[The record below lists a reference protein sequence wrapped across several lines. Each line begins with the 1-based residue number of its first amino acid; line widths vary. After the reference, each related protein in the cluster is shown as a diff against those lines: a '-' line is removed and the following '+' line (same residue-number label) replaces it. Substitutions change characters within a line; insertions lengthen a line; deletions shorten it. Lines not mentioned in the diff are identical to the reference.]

1 VDARTREYTRSGRD
15 HPAHRVIS
23 SATSDLDPAP
33 HQQPSNESDRMTD
46 SILLTVD
53 NGLARITLN
62 RPQRLNAINAEAA
75 QAWRDIAAEV
85 AERSDVGAVLF
96 DAVGPAFCAG
106 GDVAEM
112 SAMGGSASAG
122 AIGDF
127 ADIIHEGHRTLSAM
141 PKPIVAAVN
150 GAVAGGGLGFM
161 LVADYIVAA
170 KSAKFVSK
178 YADIGLTPDCGV
190 STLLPQA
197 VGMRRAL
204 ELTLTSRSLTADEA
218 LDWGLVTE
226 VVADGET
233 DARAREIAAGWLSGA
248 TAAFGE
254 AKRLL
259 RGGVGR
265 DYSTALDD
273 EARTIGAAFE
283 TADAQARIG
292 AFLARS
298 ARR

>member
-1 VDARTREYTRSGRD
+1 
-15 HPAHRVIS
+15 
-23 SATSDLDPAP
+23 
-33 HQQPSNESDRMTD
+33 MTD
-46 SILLTVD
+46 SILLTVE

-62 RPQRLNAINAEAA
+62 RPERLNAINAEAA

-85 AERSDVGAVLF
+85 AERSDVGAVLL

-112 SAMGGSASAG
+112 SAMGGSMNS
-122 AIGDF
+122 IGDF
-127 ADIIHEGHRTLSAM
+127 ADIIHEGHRSLSAM

-170 KSAKFVSK
+170 TSAKFVSK

-190 STLLPQA
+190 STLLPEA

-204 ELTLTSRSLTADEA
+204 QLTLTSRSLTADEA
-218 LDWGLVTE
+218 LDWGLVSE

-233 DARAREIAAGWLSGA
+233 DDRAREIAAGWLSGA

-254 AKRLL
+254 ARRLL

-265 DYSTALDD
+265 DYTTALDD

>member
-1 VDARTREYTRSGRD
+1 MS
-15 HPAHRVIS
+15 
-23 SATSDLDPAP
+23 
-33 HQQPSNESDRMTD
+33 D

-53 NGLARITLN
+53 DGLAHITLN

-85 AERSDVGAVLF
+85 ATRPDVGAVLF

-112 SAMGGSASAG
+112 SSMDGGEGS
-122 AIGDF
+122 IGGF
-127 ADIIHEGHRTLSAM
+127 ADIIHEGHRTLAAM

-161 LVADYIVAA
+161 LVADYIVAGE
-170 KSAKFVSK
+170 SARFVSK

-190 STLLPQA
+190 STLLPEA
-197 VGMRRAL
+197 IGMRRAL
-204 ELTLTSRSLTADEA
+204 QLTLTSRSLTAAEA

-233 DARAREIAAGWLSGA
+233 DARAREIAADWLSGA

-259 RGGVGR
+259 RAGVGR
-265 DYSTALDD
+265 DYASTLDD

>member
-1 VDARTREYTRSGRD
+1 MS
-15 HPAHRVIS
+15 
-23 SATSDLDPAP
+23 
-33 HQQPSNESDRMTD
+33 D

-53 NGLARITLN
+53 DGLAHITLN
-62 RPQRLNAINAEAA
+62 RPQRLNAINGEAA

-85 AERSDVGAVLF
+85 AERDDVGAVLF

-112 SAMGGSASAG
+112 SGMDGGEGSIG
-122 AIGDF
+122 AF
-127 ADIIHEGHRTLSAM
+127 ADIIHEGHRTLAAM

-161 LVADYIVAA
+161 LVADYIVASE
-170 KSAKFVSK
+170 SAKFVSK

-190 STLLPQA
+190 STLLPEA

-204 ELTLTSRSLTADEA
+204 QLTLTSRSLSAAEA
-218 LDWGLVTE
+218 LDWGLVAE

-233 DARAREIAAGWLSGA
+233 DARAREIAQGWLSGA
-248 TAAFGE
+248 TAAFGQ

-265 DYSTALDD
+265 DYASALDD

>member
-1 VDARTREYTRSGRD
+1 MS
-15 HPAHRVIS
+15 
-23 SATSDLDPAP
+23 
-33 HQQPSNESDRMTD
+33 D

-53 NGLARITLN
+53 DGLAHITLN
-62 RPQRLNAINAEAA
+62 RPQRLNAIDGEAA

-85 AERSDVGAVLF
+85 AERDDVGAVLF

-112 SAMGGSASAG
+112 SGMDGGEGSIG
-122 AIGDF
+122 AF
-127 ADIIHEGHRTLSAM
+127 ADIIHEGHRTLAAM

-161 LVADYIVAA
+161 LVADYIVAGA
-170 KSAKFVSK
+170 SAKFVSK

-190 STLLPQA
+190 STLLPEA

-204 ELTLTSRSLTADEA
+204 QLTLTSRSLSAAEA
-218 LDWGLVTE
+218 LDWGLVAE

-233 DARAREIAAGWLSGA
+233 DARAREIAQGWLSGA
-248 TAAFGE
+248 TAAFGQ

-265 DYSTALDD
+265 DYASALDD

>member
-1 VDARTREYTRSGRD
+1 MS
-15 HPAHRVIS
+15 
-23 SATSDLDPAP
+23 
-33 HQQPSNESDRMTD
+33 D

-53 NGLARITLN
+53 DGLARITLN
-62 RPQRLNAINAEAA
+62 RPHRLNAINADAA
-75 QAWRDIAAEV
+75 RAWRDIAAEV
-85 AERSDVGAVLF
+85 AGRDDVGAVLF
-96 DAVGPAFCAG
+96 DAEGPAFCAG

-112 SAMGGSASAG
+112 SSMDGGEGSISG
-122 AIGDF
+122 F
-127 ADIIHEGHRTLSAM
+127 ADIIHEGHQTLGAM

-170 KSAKFVSK
+170 ESARFVSK

-190 STLLPQA
+190 STLLPEA
-197 VGMRRAL
+197 IGMRRAL
-204 ELTLTSRSLTADEA
+204 QLTLTSTSLTAAEA

-226 VVADGET
+226 VVADGGT
-233 DARAREIAAGWLSGA
+233 DARARAIAAGWLSGA
-248 TAAFGE
+248 TAAFGQ

-259 RGGVGR
+259 RAGVGR
-265 DYSTALDD
+265 DYGTALDD

-283 TADAQARIG
+283 TPDAQARIG

>member
-1 VDARTREYTRSGRD
+1 MS
-15 HPAHRVIS
+15 
-23 SATSDLDPAP
+23 
-33 HQQPSNESDRMTD
+33 D
-46 SILLTVD
+46 SILLSVD
-53 NGLARITLN
+53 DGLARVTLN

-75 QAWRDIAAEV
+75 QAWRDTARQV
-85 AERSDVGAVLF
+85 AERSDVGAMLL

-106 GDVAEM
+106 GDIAEM
-112 SAMGGSASAG
+112 VAMNGGEGS
-122 AIGDF
+122 IGGF
-127 ADIIHEGHRTLSAM
+127 ADIIHEGHRILGAM

-161 LVADYIVAA
+161 LVADYIVAGE
-170 KSAKFVSK
+170 SARFVSK
-178 YADIGLTPDCGV
+178 YADVGLTPDCGV
-190 STLLPQA
+190 STLLPEA

-204 ELTLTSRSLTADEA
+204 QLTLTSRSLTAAEA

-233 DARAREIAAGWLSGA
+233 DARAREIAAGWLTGA

-259 RGGVGR
+259 RAGVGR
-265 DYSTALDD
+265 DYATALDD
-273 EARTIGAAFE
+273 EARTINAAFD
-283 TADAQARIG
+283 TADAQARIA

>member
-1 VDARTREYTRSGRD
+1 M
-15 HPAHRVIS
+15 
-23 SATSDLDPAP
+23 SD
-33 HQQPSNESDRMTD
+33 T
-46 SILLTVD
+46 ILLSVD
-53 NGLARITLN
+53 NGLARVTLN

-85 AERSDVGAVLF
+85 AERSDVGAVLL

-112 SAMGGSASAG
+112 SSMGGSAGS
-122 AIGDF
+122 IGDF

-170 KSAKFVSK
+170 TSAKFVSK

-190 STLLPQA
+190 STLLPEA

-204 ELTLTSRSLTADEA
+204 ELTLSSRSLTAAEA

-233 DARAREIAAGWLSGA
+233 DARAREIAAVWLSGA

-265 DYSTALDD
+265 DYGTALDD